1 MPKRAFVVFSS
12 TSLDE
17 DTLFF
22 RRSSIETEPKKYLSA
37 FLPGGE
43 QIIEDGGEGDHMS
56 AKDIL
61 RQILPDQLGNEVAGV
76 IMDFIEN
83 PSVHIGII
91 IEGETTW

>member
-1 MPKRAFVVFSS
+1 
-12 TSLDE
+12 
-17 DTLFF
+17 
-22 RRSSIETEPKKYLSA
+22 
-37 FLPGGE
+37 
-43 QIIEDGGEGDHMS
+43 MS